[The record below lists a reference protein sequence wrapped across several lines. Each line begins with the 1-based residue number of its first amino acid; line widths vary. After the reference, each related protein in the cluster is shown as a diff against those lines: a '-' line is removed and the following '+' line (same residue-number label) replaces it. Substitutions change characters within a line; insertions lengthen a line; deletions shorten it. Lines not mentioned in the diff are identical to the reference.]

1 MILFNGEI
9 KLAIYSA
16 QEMVCVVPKVHPL
29 STDPEVLRFF
39 VLPKKCYDLF
49 TEKSPKACVTK
60 SKANI
65 SILNATGI

>member
-1 MILFNGEI
+1 
-9 KLAIYSA
+9 
-16 QEMVCVVPKVHPL
+16 MVCVVPKVHPL